1 MHGPAFSIIQIMT
14 ESNSSNP
21 WLTLWYQPA
30 RTLQGLLARG
40 TGEGAARGIALG
52 FGLVLVWPR
61 YAAQESGGLGVLL
74 LGGAVALGGL
84 YLFSW
89 LLRNFSRWFGGAA
102 HLGAVRIA
110 LGWGLL
116 PWTVLPGLL
125 LLYITTQA
133 GAAGQPFPLFF
144 GSILYG
150 FVILLSMLSAGLGLS
165 PMKTFFCFLFTLL
178 VSLFPLT
185 LVLQVLTGSGFN

>member
-1 MHGPAFSIIQIMT
+1 MTT
-14 ESNSSNP
+14 ESNSSSP
-21 WLTLWYQPA
+21 WRTLWYQPG
-30 RTLQGLLARG
+30 RTLQGLMDRG
-40 TGEGAARGIALG
+40 AGGGAACVIALG

-61 YAAQESGGLGVLL
+61 YLAQGTGGPGVLL
-74 LGGAVALGGL
+74 LGAAVALGGL
-84 YLFSW
+84 YVFSW

-102 HLGAVRIA
+102 GLGAVRTA

-125 LLYITTQA
+125 LLYITTQ
-133 GAAGQPFPLFF
+133 GGDAGQLFPLFF

-150 FVILLSMLSAGLGLS
+150 FVILLAVLSAALGLS
-165 PMKTFFCFLFTLL
+165 PMKTFFCLLFTLL